1 MQSVPCVPF
10 PAPVSR
16 FAVRLAALLAGIF
29 ALALA
34 MASAHAAEEY
44 RLGTQDKLKIRV
56 VEWQTIEGTF
66 REWEALSGEY
76 VVGAS
81 GNLSLPLIGE
91 TEAAGRTTAEIAATI
106 SEALQQKYGLSSKPE
121 AAVELAE
128 YRPFFISGDVQTPG
142 QYPYLP
148 DLTVIKAVSIAGG
161 VKRSG
166 VLRAERDY
174 INAKGSFDV
183 VAEERL
189 RLTVKRARLQAEAEG
204 SDKIATPEAVAANPK
219 LPQIMAEETAIM
231 EARRRKLTLQLEAID
246 DLKELLAS
254 EIESLTKK
262 VATQQRQIDLARKEL
277 EDVGSLADKG
287 LVVNQRLLGTERTIA
302 EMEGKLLDH
311 ETAILRA
318 KQDISEA
325 EQNAIDLRN
334 SAEADIATERQQVEA
349 SLVEATLKMDM
360 NRGLM
365 TEALAWAPTAAA
377 AANPASESFVIMR
390 DVDGRTEE
398 IEADETTAVL
408 PGDVVKVRVEALPG
422 PESAGQ

>member
-1 MQSVPCVPF
+1 MP
-10 PAPVSR
+10 SR
-16 FAVRLAALLAGIF
+16 RPGARSAARLLRLLAGLV
-29 ALALA
+29 ALSLA
-34 MASAHAAEEY
+34 AASAHAADEY
-44 RLGTQDKLKIRV
+44 RLGTLDKLKIRV

-81 GNLSLPLIGE
+81 GKLSLPLIGE
-91 TEAAGRTTAEIAATI
+91 MEAAGRTTAEIAATI
-106 SEALQQKYGLSSKPE
+106 SEALQQKYGLSTKPE

-166 VLRAERDY
+166 VMRAERDY

-189 RLTVKRARLQAEAEG
+189 RLAVKRARLQAEAE
-204 SDKIATPEAVAANPK
+204 SKTEIATPEAVAANPK
-219 LPQIMAEETAIM
+219 LPQIMAEEEAIM
-231 EARRRKLTLQLEAID
+231 EARRKKLTLQLEAID
-246 DLKELLAS
+246 NLKQLLES

-262 VATQQRQIDLARKEL
+262 VGTQQRQIELAKKEL

-287 LVVNQRLLGTERTIA
+287 LVVNQRLLGTERIIA
-302 EMEGKLLDH
+302 EMEGKQLDY

-334 SAEADIATERQQVEA
+334 TAEADIATERQQVEA
-349 SLVEATLKMDM
+349 ALIEATLKMDM

-365 TEALAWAPTAAA
+365 TEALAWAPSAAA
-377 AANPASESFVIMR
+377 AANPASETFTIMR
-390 DVDGRTEE
+390 EADGSMEE
-398 IEADETTAVL
+398 IEADETTPVL
-408 PGDVVKVRVEALPG
+408 PGDVVKVSVKALPEAQ
-422 PESAGQ
+422 ESAGQ